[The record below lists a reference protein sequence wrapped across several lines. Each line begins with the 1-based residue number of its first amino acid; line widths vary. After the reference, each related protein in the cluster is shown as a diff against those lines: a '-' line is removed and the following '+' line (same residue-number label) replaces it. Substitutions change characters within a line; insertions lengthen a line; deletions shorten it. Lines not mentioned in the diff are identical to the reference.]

1 MPTQKKKLSTNKLKR
16 RTHKKNM
23 RGGDE
28 KESENDE
35 MKSQEDQEVEAGVD
49 VNGSPLEREDTDRVS
64 VSESSSSSSSDSSS
78 SSLETSPEIPESKEK
93 PTTSK
98 TQKTIKLKK
107 KITQKPK
114 DRSEYQSCREEDDKK
129 EELKETRDQLND
141 KKKECEEERY
151 GYIFQYFKNQTLIEL
166 LYALF
171 KFYTQQK
178 KEDNSYTL
186 TLREFVYMFPR
197 DNSVRGFNFRR
208 QHVFE
213 AICRL
218 LLLFNYDNDY
228 FGKEKTFYKGLENY
242 VDGKRTPSTTQE
254 ILNSSLNESS
264 AEGKVDIFF
273 KIGKHKQ
280 EQDIPPCEKY
290 SVAYQREREEDTTKD
305 LFVLIQNKFME
316 KEYASSDKYDVTT
329 IAQRARPLSSD
340 EFKNA
345 DYKIVLMIN
354 NKSLLDS
361 KIRKARHND
370 FDLISDIFGLEEL
383 ENWFQNLLYDMY
395 KSSSFKDKDDQ
406 GSLAS
411 ILEINQKGKEK
422 PVLENRFH
430 QELIVRTT
438 QKYLNLETP
447 NKRKK
452 FIWGCVPRSGK
463 SYMVAGL
470 VKQRNMKGSDN
481 NILIILGAKR
491 ETETQFYNMFDKY
504 DDFKEYEII
513 TAETL
518 KKQENTTKSKFI
530 FILSQ
535 ELIKFH
541 RGDDEFSDTFKQS
554 YPKLFEKKTIDIYFD
569 EIHKGGSTVKA
580 QEKMIKSLIK
590 DDFQI
595 DLFVMVTATYA
606 RPSIAYNE
614 LVSPHPPIIL
624 NWSYIDQQRMKTFN
638 SNELTLKEFKESRN
652 NDVEMETINELIT
665 DYEGRYGSDYKRI
678 IEDFYK
684 KYPELV
690 LIQPTIETENVPFN
704 LHGNL
709 FRLQCSAIGTT
720 EEELINPTKIF
731 EDNNSVLNL
740 LNFIGRKKEDNL
752 DPDCLY
758 GKLRH
763 EYNYDVINRRHTQL
777 WFLPYSDLYTDR
789 DNCGFKLQ
797 PRDETRETTGYEE
810 EKISMPNIEPLAR
823 GLVLNLLNNELF
835 KKHFCFLIVHGKLS
849 KVTGNRYVEFYNNNV
864 KNVFKRGD
872 ELCVYM
878 SYTMSNVGGIG
889 DIIKKAE
896 IEAYKKGKSL
906 IILTGQMLRL
916 GISAPCADIGLNFD
930 NIQSIDQNYQTMF
943 RVLTERRN
951 KPYGYYVD
959 FYPQRSINFLY
970 QFNEIYGEGLKKAN
984 SSKKMVTSIQSLLY
998 LFNYNGLGI
1007 KKMNTRKSLDLYN
1020 TLVNELKLNEK
1031 EYRNYYV
1038 KDNQSKIKTILGI
1051 LPTQDIIKQFKNIS
1065 IKHDGKKNKINKTVR
1080 KGESKQRSVLV
1091 ERDDEEQKEE
1101 DSEQQE
1107 EIDEK
1112 ERLQDIS
1119 ELINTVVNILAIFS
1133 YKESYDC
1140 STIIDCIDKILEHTK
1155 GLDKLCQ
1162 CEQAT
1167 FQDGFDVLG
1176 CYLEKVLN
1184 YSKQDY
1190 IIILNKIK
1198 KILNDEKYN
1207 QLNNLLNII
1216 FDNIRNKLGG
1226 DESFASRLIQN
1237 EQSGGQSNKTRKRN
1251 RNTRKKTK
1259 KKSHVNL
1266 PIKLKR

>member
-16 RTHKKNM
+16 RTLKNNM

-35 MKSQEDQEVEAGVD
+35 MKSQVVEAGVD
-49 VNGSPLEREDTDRVS
+49 VEGRPLEREDTDRVS
-64 VSESSSSSSSDSSS
+64 VSETSSSSDSGSDTT
-78 SSLETSPEIPESKEK
+78 SSLETSPEIPESKE
-93 PTTSK
+93 TRK
-98 TQKTIKLKK
+98 TRKIITLKK
-107 KITQKPK
+107 KIQKPK
-114 DRSEYQSCREEDDKK
+114 DRSDYQSCREEDEKK
-129 EELKETRDQLND
+129 QELIKTRGELFD
-141 KKKECEEERY
+141 KKKECEEEQY
-151 GYIFQYFKNQTLIEL
+151 GNIAQYFEEQTLNGL
-166 LYALF
+166 LCALF

-242 VDGKRTPSTTQE
+242 VDGKRTPSTTQK
-254 ILNSSLNESS
+254 ILDSSLNESS

-406 GSLAS
+406 GSPAS

-513 TAETL
+513 TEKTI
-518 KKQENTTKSKFI
+518 KKQNTTSKTKFI

-541 RGDDEFSDTFKQS
+541 QGDEFLNKNFKKP

-580 QEKMIKSLIK
+580 QENIIKSLIK

-638 SNELTLKEFKESRN
+638 SNEMTLKEFKESRN
-652 NDVEMETINELIT
+652 NDVERETINELIT

-690 LIQPTIETENVPFN
+690 LIQPIIETENVPFN

-720 EEELINPTKIF
+720 EEELIDPTKIF

-752 DPDCLY
+752 DPECLY

-763 EYNYDVINRRHTQL
+763 QYNYDVINRRHTQL

-789 DNCGFKLQ
+789 DNCGFKLK
-797 PRDETRETTGYEE
+797 RNDETSETTGYEE

-835 KKHFCFLIVHGKLS
+835 KKHFCFLIVHGKPN
-849 KVTGNRYVEFYNNNV
+849 VTGNRYVEFYNNEV
-864 KNVFKRGD
+864 DKVLDRSDACVSLSYKSKN
-872 ELCVYM
+872 
-878 SYTMSNVGGIG
+878 SIG
-889 DIIKKAE
+889 DVIRKAE

-930 NIQSIDQNYQTMF
+930 NIKSIDQNYQTMF

-951 KPYGYYVD
+951 KPFGYYVD

-1065 IKHDGKKNKINKTVR
+1065 IKHDGKKNKINKNVR

-1101 DSEQQE
+1101 DTEQQE

-1226 DESFASRLIQN
+1226 DESFTTRLIQN
-1237 EQSGGQSNKTRKRN
+1237 EQSGGHSNKTRKRN
-1251 RNTRKKTK
+1251 RNTRKKTR
-1259 KKSHVNL
+1259 KKSHVNV